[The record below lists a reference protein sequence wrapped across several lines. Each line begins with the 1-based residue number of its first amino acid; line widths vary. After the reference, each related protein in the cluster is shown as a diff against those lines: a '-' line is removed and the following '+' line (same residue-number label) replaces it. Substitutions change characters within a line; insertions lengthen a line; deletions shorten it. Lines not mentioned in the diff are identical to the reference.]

1 MAEYSEL
8 TPINIITGF
17 LGSGKTTLLQ
27 RLLRSPNLR
36 DVAVLVNEFGEVG
49 LDHHLLQG
57 VAESTLLLGNGCVCC
72 AVRGD
77 LQRALRDL
85 LSRRTRGEVPYFRR
99 VVIETSG
106 LADPAPIA
114 YTLLSEAI
122 LRHHFR
128 LSGIVTT
135 VDAVN
140 GASQLDRFPES
151 VKQASMADRLVMTKA
166 DLADEET
173 MAALRQRLRR
183 LNVSAQILDSRELGG
198 DLSQLLTDDIYDT
211 AGKSREARHWVAEE
225 VDEHATHHHTA
236 DVRSFAVIFDEPLDW
251 TAFGVWASMLLHR
264 HGADILRLK
273 GLLNVAG
280 VPTPVL
286 INGVQHIVHPPSHL
300 EEWPDADRRSRL
312 VFIVRG
318 LQRARIERS
327 LAIFNGLINK
337 PVSPGRPRDGRDPLL
352 SPGYRQTPPGFPHAR
367 E

>member
-8 TPINIITGF
+8 TPVNIITGF

-27 RLLRSPNLR
+27 RLLRSPDLR

-183 LNVSAQILDSRELGG
+183 LNVSAQILEL
-198 DLSQLLTDDIYDT
+198 
-211 AGKSREARHWVAEE
+211 AR
-225 VDEHATHHHTA
+225 T
-236 DVRSFAVIFDEPLDW
+236 
-251 TAFGVWASMLLHR
+251 
-264 HGADILRLK
+264 
-273 GLLNVAG
+273 
-280 VPTPVL
+280 
-286 INGVQHIVHPPSHL
+286 
-300 EEWPDADRRSRL
+300 RRR
-312 VFIVRG
+312 F
-318 LQRARIERS
+318 
-327 LAIFNGLINK
+327 LAIA
-337 PVSPGRPRDGRDPLL
+337 DG
-352 SPGYRQTPPGFPHAR
+352 
-367 E
+367 

>member
-8 TPINIITGF
+8 TPVNIITGF

-27 RLLRSPNLR
+27 RLLRSPDLR

-57 VAESTLLLGNGCVCC
+57 VAESTLLLGNGCLCC

-183 LNVSAQILDSRELGG
+183 LNVSAQILDSREVGG
-198 DLSQLLTDDIYDT
+198 DFSQLLTDDIYDA
-211 AGKSREARHWVAEE
+211 AGKSREAR
-225 VDEHATHHHTA
+225 
-236 DVRSFAVIFDEPLDW
+236 PL
-251 TAFGVWASMLLHR
+251 GC
-264 HGADILRLK
+264 G
-273 GLLNVAG
+273 GG
-280 VPTPVL
+280 
-286 INGVQHIVHPPSHL
+286 G
-300 EEWPDADRRSRL
+300 
-312 VFIVRG
+312 
-318 LQRARIERS
+318 RARH
-327 LAIFNGLINK
+327 
-337 PVSPGRPRDGRDPLL
+337 P
-352 SPGYRQTPPGFPHAR
+352 
-367 E
+367 